1 MMKNSQIGTGETK
14 LETAI
19 SYLLIIGVITS
30 LILEVTGIIMLY
42 IDSHQLP
49 LSQDPVF
56 YIRGTNFFTFI
67 YDQFLGGTGESLAIR
82 MLTLGIAVLMLTP
95 FLRVIVSAFYFAL
108 RKNLKYTLI
117 TLFVLAIL
125 TVSLVLY

>member
-1 MMKNSQIGTGETK
+1 MKNNQVGTGETK

-30 LILEVTGIIMLY
+30 LVLEVTGIIMLY
-42 IDSHQLP
+42 VDYHQLP
-49 LSQDPVF
+49 LSQDPIF
-56 YIRGTNFFTFI
+56 YIRGINFFTFI
-67 YDQFLGGTGESLAIR
+67 YDQFLGDTGEPLSIR

-95 FLRVIVSAFYFAL
+95 FLRVMVSAVYFAL

-117 TLFVLAIL
+117 TVFVLAIL
-125 TVSLVLY
+125 TVSLVLH